1 MSSNKTKI
9 LSLAIIVCIFGLW
22 LYINIAPPPQF
33 KAVFLNIG
41 QGDSSLIFLPQGG
54 KMLVDCGPDRT
65 ILRKL
70 NQYLPFYDRQIDYL
84 LVTHPDLD
92 HYGGCID
99 VLRRYDVKNIF
110 INGAKKEK
118 DPNFLSWENYLEK
131 EGAEVF
137 IVERPIAYILS
148 GARLKFFSPD
158 PEFINEKTGDNDKSL
173 VFKFFYNTTT
183 IFFAADMEEKIEKE
197 LVKKYCEDSAEDCS
211 ELKSDYLKVGHHG
224 SDSSSG
230 QEFLTAVNPHTGIIS
245 VGKNNFGHP
254 SLRVLRRMEREDME
268 IWRTDRR
275 GDIIVK

>member
-9 LSLAIIVCIFGLW
+9 LFLAVIVCIFGLW

-41 QGDSSLIFLPQGG
+41 QGDSVLIFLENGA
-54 KMLVDCGPDRT
+54 KILVDCGPDRT

-70 NQYLPFYDRQIDYL
+70 NERLRFFDRQIEYL

-99 VLRRYDVKNIF
+99 VLQHYEVKNIF
-110 INGAKKEK
+110 INGAQK
-118 DPNFLSWENYLEK
+118 DDQIFATWQKYLEK

-137 IVERPIAYILS
+137 VIEKPITYILDK
-148 GARLKFFSPD
+148 ARLKFISPD
-158 PEFINEKTGDNDKSL
+158 PDFIDDKTGDNDKSL
-173 VFKFFYNTTT
+173 VFKFFYNTIT
-183 IFFAADMEEKIEKE
+183 IFFTADMEEKIEKE
-197 LVKKYCEDSAEDCS
+197 LIKKYCFDNFSDCP

-230 QEFLTAVNPHTGIIS
+230 KDFLQAVSPHTAIIS
-245 VGKNNFGHP
+245 SGKNSFGHP
-254 SLRVLRRMEREDME
+254 SLRVLKRLERENIE
-268 IWRTDRR
+268 IWRTDRM

>member
-1 MSSNKTKI
+1 MSSKTKI
-9 LSLAIIVCIFGLW
+9 LFLAIVFCVFGLW
-22 LYINIAPPPQF
+22 LYVNITSSPQF

-41 QGDSSLIFLPQGG
+41 QGDSTLIFLPQGG

-131 EGAEVF
+131 EEAEVF

-183 IFFAADMEEKIEKE
+183 IFFTADMEEKIEKE
-197 LVKKYCEDSAEDCS
+197 LIKKYCEDSVENCL
-211 ELKSDYLKVGHHG
+211 EFKSDYLKVGHHG

-230 QEFLTAVNPHTGIIS
+230 QEFLTAVNPHIGIIS

-254 SLRVLRRMEREDME
+254 SLRVLRRMEREKIE

>member
-1 MSSNKTKI
+1 MSSKTKI
-9 LSLAIIVCIFGLW
+9 LFLAIVFCIFGLW
-22 LYINIAPPPQF
+22 LYVNITSSPQF

-41 QGDSSLIFLPQGG
+41 QGYSTLIFLPQGG

-131 EGAEVF
+131 EEAEVF

-183 IFFAADMEEKIEKE
+183 IFFTADMEEKIEKE
-197 LVKKYCEDSAEDCS
+197 LIKKYCEDSVENCL
-211 ELKSDYLKVGHHG
+211 EFKSDYLKVGHHG

-230 QEFLTAVNPHTGIIS
+230 QEFLTAVNPHIGIIS

-254 SLRVLRRMEREDME
+254 SLRVLRRMEREKIE

>member
-1 MSSNKTKI
+1 VSSKTKI
-9 LSLAIIVCIFGLW
+9 LFLAIVFCIFGLW
-22 LYINIAPPPQF
+22 LYVNITSSPQF

-41 QGDSSLIFLPQGG
+41 QGDSTLIFLPQGG

-131 EGAEVF
+131 EEAEVF

-183 IFFAADMEEKIEKE
+183 IFFTADMEEKIEKE
-197 LVKKYCEDSAEDCS
+197 LIKKYCEDSVENCL
-211 ELKSDYLKVGHHG
+211 EFKSDYLKVGHHG

-230 QEFLTAVNPHTGIIS
+230 QEFLTAVNPHIGIIS

-254 SLRVLRRMEREDME
+254 SLRVLRRMEREKIE

>member
-1 MSSNKTKI
+1 VSSKTKI
-9 LSLAIIVCIFGLW
+9 LFLAIVFCIFGLW
-22 LYINIAPPPQF
+22 LYVNITSSPQF

-41 QGDSSLIFLPQGG
+41 QGYSTLIFLPQGG

-131 EGAEVF
+131 EEAEVF

-183 IFFAADMEEKIEKE
+183 IFFTADMEEKIEKE
-197 LVKKYCEDSAEDCS
+197 LIKKYCEDSVENCL
-211 ELKSDYLKVGHHG
+211 EFKSDYLKVGHHG

-230 QEFLTAVNPHTGIIS
+230 QEFLTAVNPHIGIIS

-254 SLRVLRRMEREDME
+254 SLRVLRRMEREKIE

>member
-92 HYGGCID
+92 HYGGCI
-99 VLRRYDVKNIF
+99 
-110 INGAKKEK
+110 A
-118 DPNFLSWENYLEK
+118 
-131 EGAEVF
+131 VF
-137 IVERPIAYILS
+137 R
-148 GARLKFFSPD
+148 
-158 PEFINEKTGDNDKSL
+158 
-173 VFKFFYNTTT
+173 
-183 IFFAADMEEKIEKE
+183 
-197 LVKKYCEDSAEDCS
+197 
-211 ELKSDYLKVGHHG
+211 
-224 SDSSSG
+224 
-230 QEFLTAVNPHTGIIS
+230 
-245 VGKNNFGHP
+245 
-254 SLRVLRRMEREDME
+254 
-268 IWRTDRR
+268 
-275 GDIIVK
+275 

>member
-1 MSSNKTKI
+1 MSSKTKI
-9 LSLAIIVCIFGLW
+9 LFLAIVFCIFGLW
-22 LYINIAPPPQF
+22 LYVNITSSPQF

-41 QGDSSLIFLPQGG
+41 QGDSTLIFLPQGG

-131 EGAEVF
+131 EEAEVF

-183 IFFAADMEEKIEKE
+183 IFFTADMEEKIEKE
-197 LVKKYCEDSAEDCS
+197 LIKKYCEDSVENCL
-211 ELKSDYLKVGHHG
+211 EFKSDYLKVGHHG

-230 QEFLTAVNPHTGIIS
+230 QEFLTAVNPHIGIIS

-254 SLRVLRRMEREDME
+254 SLRVLRRMEREKIE

>member
-1 MSSNKTKI
+1 MSSKTKI
-9 LSLAIIVCIFGLW
+9 LFLAIVVCIFGLW
-22 LYINIAPPPQF
+22 LYINITSLPQF

-41 QGDSSLIFLPQGG
+41 QGDSTLVFLPQGG
-54 KMLVDCGPDRT
+54 KILVDCGPDRT

-131 EGAEVF
+131 EKAEIFV
-137 IVERPIAYILS
+137 VGRPITYILS

-158 PEFINEKTGDNDKSL
+158 PEIINEKTGDNDKSL
-173 VFKFFYNTTT
+173 VFKFLYNTTT

-197 LVKKYCEDSAEDCS
+197 LVKKYCSDSPEDCP

-230 QEFLTAVNPHTGIIS
+230 QEFLAAINPHTGIIS
-245 VGKNNFGHP
+245 VGKNSFGHP
-254 SLRVLRRMEREDME
+254 SLRVIRRLEREEIE